1 MNFSFHSDFSLF
13 RKHGDSYW
21 QTQSTSWVKL
31 PAGYLKE
38 IETLPGLGTDSLP
51 QPLIEPALLYLLLL
65 CRQSLHRLGSSYPL
79 SW

>member
-31 PAGYLKE
+31 PTGYLKE
-38 IETLPGLGTDSLP
+38 IETLPGLGFDSLP
-51 QPLIEPALLYLLLL
+51 QPLIELALLYLLLL
-65 CRQSLHRLGSSYPL
+65 
-79 SW
+79 

>member
-31 PAGYLKE
+31 PTGYLKE
-38 IETLPGLGTDSLP
+38 IETLPGLGFDSLP

-65 CRQSLHRLGSSYPL
+65 
-79 SW
+79 